1 MGVVMVS
8 VLRAEIHLVNIIKI
22 QFDVQR
28 IKIALSEVDQGLM
41 PNLELVDQL
50 QHYLKKTKAESNTL
64 GNESA

>member
-28 IKIALSEVDQGLM
+28 IKIALSEAFGLSGS
-41 PNLELVDQL
+41 
-50 QHYLKKTKAESNTL
+50 HAKS
-64 GNESA
+64 